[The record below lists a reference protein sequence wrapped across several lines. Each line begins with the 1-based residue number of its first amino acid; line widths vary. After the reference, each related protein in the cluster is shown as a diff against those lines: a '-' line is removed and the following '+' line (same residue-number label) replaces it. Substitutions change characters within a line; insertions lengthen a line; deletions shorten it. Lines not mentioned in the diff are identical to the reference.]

1 MALATIDLRQAA
13 ADSEMNEKRKLP
25 TTMAKTAY
33 LYHETKPLD
42 FTTL

>member
-1 MALATIDLRQAA
+1 METIDLRQAA

-25 TTMAKTAY
+25 TAMEKTAY
-33 LYHETKPLD
+33 LYLETNPLD